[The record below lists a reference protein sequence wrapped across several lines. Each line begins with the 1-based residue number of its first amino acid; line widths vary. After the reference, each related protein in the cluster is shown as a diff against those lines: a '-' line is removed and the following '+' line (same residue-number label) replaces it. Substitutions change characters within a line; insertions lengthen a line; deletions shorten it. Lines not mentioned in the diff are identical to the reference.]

1 MIESEQELLEQI
13 RLRNKVVY
21 EAFYK
26 KHYKAFY
33 SLAYNY
39 VRWHETA
46 EEIVHDVFVNIWNK
60 ADKINISQS
69 LKSYVA
75 KSVVNTALNHLKK
88 EKTDSQK
95 HEKYSEWSIGDLT
108 PESDVADKE
117 LLFVKLEKALELLP
131 PQCKKVMMMSR
142 FEKLKQQE
150 IADQLNISIK
160 TVKNHLTFGFA
171 KIRTILIAEGVEL
184 VLVIMLSVLT
194 SKI

>member
-1 MIESEQELLEQI
+1 MTESELELLEQI
-13 RLRNKVVY
+13 RLRNKAVY

-26 KHYKAFY
+26 KHYKTFY
-33 SLAYNY
+33 ALAYNY
-39 VRWHETA
+39 VRWHEAA

-60 ADKINISQS
+60 ADKINITQS

-75 KSVVNTALNHLKK
+75 RAVVNTALNHIKK
-88 EKTDSQK
+88 EKLDAQK
-95 HEKYSEWSIGDLT
+95 HEKYSEWSTNDLTEEGDLD
-108 PESDVADKE
+108 EKE
-117 LLFVKLEKALELLP
+117 LLFEKLEKALELLP

-142 FEKLKQQE
+142 FQKLKQQE

-184 VLVIMLSVLT
+184 VLIILLSVFA